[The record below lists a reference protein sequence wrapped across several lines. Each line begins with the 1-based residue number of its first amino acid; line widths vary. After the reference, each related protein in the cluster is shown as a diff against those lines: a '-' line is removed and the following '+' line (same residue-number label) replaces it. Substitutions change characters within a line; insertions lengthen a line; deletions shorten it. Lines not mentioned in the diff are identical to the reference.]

1 MYHTFSTIAAS
12 QVFTEY
18 GASKHWVRYCGL
30 KLAPIVSREGDAEKK
45 KLGKKKKEKKREVE
59 KKKRVGTNFRQ
70 CTELHLEYSLLRIG
84 G

>member
-45 KLGKKKKEKKREVE
+45 KLEKKKKKR
-59 KKKRVGTNFRQ
+59 KGRLRKRNEWEQIFASVPS
-70 CTELHLEYSLLRIG
+70 CT
-84 G
+84 